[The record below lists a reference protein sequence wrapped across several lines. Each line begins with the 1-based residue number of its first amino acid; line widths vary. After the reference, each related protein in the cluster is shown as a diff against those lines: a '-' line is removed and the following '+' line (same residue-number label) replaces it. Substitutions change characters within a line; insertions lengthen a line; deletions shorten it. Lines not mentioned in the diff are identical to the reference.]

1 MTARSSSPYPP
12 APLWWRGWWRRGAWR
27 LDRRRLALLVAAP
40 AAALVALSSCG
51 EQPSRQGTAVVPGAN
66 PERGARLLSTYG
78 CGSCHTVDGVPGA
91 NGLVGPPLTQF
102 GRRAYIAGELVNGPQ
117 TLQRWVMSPQTVEPG
132 TAMPNLGVTAPD
144 ARDIAAFLL
153 QDR

>member
-1 MTARSSSPYPP
+1 VTGSSPRLHRL
-12 APLWWRGWWRRGAWR
+12 AQRWRSRRSRTGGWR
-27 LDRRRLALLVAAP
+27 LDRRGLALVVVVP
-40 AAALVALSSCG
+40 AAVLVALSSCG
-51 EQPSRQGTAVVPGAN
+51 EQPSRQSTAVVPGAN

-117 TLQRWVMSPQTVEPG
+117 TLQRWVMSPQSVEPG

>member
-1 MTARSSSPYPP
+1 MTAQSPRPHPP
-12 APLWWRGWWRRGAWR
+12 AHPWWSGRRRWSAWR
-27 LDRRRLALLVAAP
+27 LDRRRLALVVAVV
-40 AAALVALSSCG
+40 AAALVAFSSCG

-66 PERGARLLSTYG
+66 PERGGRLLSSYG

-102 GRRAYIAGELVNGPQ
+102 GRRAYIAGELVNGPK